1 MTITPA
7 AATPCFDRAAAFP
20 EVRAVQ
26 AWCRQG
32 DWDSLARHFAQLPTA
47 DAVYFTAG
55 VVGELAGVMAFVG
68 EVAQAQPSAILPKLL
83 IGARAVELAWEARTS
98 AGAQHVTRAQFAEMH
113 EHLRFGEQRLL
124 EVTAREPDN
133 GAAWAL
139 RITNARG
146 LQLGQAEAR
155 RRYDRLAKHHPH
167 MFFAQA
173 QLLQQLCPKWS
184 GSWEAAF
191 GFARQ
196 CAAAAPEGSLSGAL
210 IPEVHS
216 EYWLSLRG
224 GERDAYLRRPEVQ
237 REVAEAALRS
247 VLHPA
252 FRQTYGWV
260 SAHSHF
266 AWAFSLAG
274 DHRRAAVHFRALG
287 GLGSEYPWAY
297 GGDAEQQFTRHRDLA
312 LKKG

>member
-7 AATPCFDRAAAFP
+7 VAAPTFDRAAAFP
-20 EVRAVQ
+20 EVQAVQ

-32 DWDSLARHFAQLPTA
+32 DWDAVARHFAQLPTA
-47 DAVYFTAG
+47 DAVYFTVRA
-55 VVGELAGVMAFVG
+55 VGELPGVMTFVG
-68 EVAQAQPSAILPKLL
+68 EVAQAQPSAVLPKLL
-83 IGARAVELAWEARTS
+83 LAARAAALAWDARTT
-98 AGAQHVTRAQFAEMH
+98 ARAAHVSREQFDEMH
-113 EHLRFGEQRLL
+113 EHLRYGEERLL
-124 EVTAREPDN
+124 EVTAREPGN

-167 MFFAQA
+167 MYFAQA

-184 GSWEAAF
+184 GSWDAAF
-191 GFARQ
+191 GFARR

-210 IPEVHS
+210 IPELHA

-252 FRQTYGWV
+252 FRPTYGWV
-260 SAHSHF
+260 GAHSHF

-287 GLGSEYPWAY
+287 GLADRYPWAY
-297 GGDAEQQFTRHRDLA
+297 GGDAEQQYVKHRDLA
-312 LKKG
+312 LKAG